1 LIRGIFDFQSIEI
14 SFQKDGEETMRFPN
28 LFSPGNIGE
37 CHLKNRIIMPLF
49 PTKYATDSRVNPKM
63 LEFYRARAKGGVA
76 LIVLDCPCLD
86 YPRAYKG
93 PQELRFDTPEHAASL
108 IQLVDAIHAEGARAF
123 MHLNYPRERKVDR
136 PVDGAQK
143 KGDAWVVS
151 LANAMSMEEAEEIL
165 AIMASGAAKARTI
178 GYDGVEIQ
186 ASYGD
191 LIAQLISPLLNKR
204 RDELGGAVENRAR
217 FLTRLIEKTKAAAGR
232 DFPVLVKL
240 VCNEFVPGGL
250 DVDQA
255 KIVAARVENAGA
267 DAIIANAGNKT
278 TKYIT
283 IPPNESPPGPLID
296 LAAEMKSAVNIPV
309 IAIGKINGPELA
321 EDTIFRGKADFVGMA
336 RALVADPELP
346 QKAAFGQVAD
356 IRHCNYCL
364 QDCAEKGVPG
374 IGRCCGVNPFA
385 GNEYAWKVFP
395 GQDRKKVLVVGGG
408 PSGIQAAI
416 IASRRGHDVELW
428 EQGRL
433 GGQARLSSIAPF
445 KEDTADILRYLK
457 HVLDNSPIRIRTG
470 SPAMASD
477 ILEQAPDVVIVAT
490 GSRPKVLSIPGAD
503 SERVTDVRSV
513 YENRSVDGQN
523 IVIIGGGDIGCE
535 TADWLAGPERQVAVV
550 EILPDVLH
558 RMKKIPKQRLLARLS
573 KKGVAIFT
581 ETRITAI
588 ENNRVLLQK
597 TDGSAFELEADRV
610 IFAIDVVPENRLVD
624 DLKGRVK
631 QVMAVGDAELPGNLG
646 AALRSGTAAALNI

>member
-108 IQLVDAIHAEGARAF
+108 IQLVDAIHAEGAKAF
-123 MHLNYPRERKVDR
+123 MHLNYPRERKVDQ
-136 PVDGAQK
+136 PVDGSQK

-165 AIMASGAAKARTI
+165 AIMANGAAKARTI

-204 RDELGGAVENRAR
+204 CDELGGAMENRAR
-217 FLTRLIEKTKAAAGR
+217 FLTRLIEKTKAAAGP
-232 DFPVLVKL
+232 DFPVMVKL

-283 IPPNESPPGPLID
+283 IPPNESPPGLLID

-309 IAIGKINGPELA
+309 IAIGKINGPKLA
-321 EDTIFRGKADFVGMA
+321 EDAIFRGKADFVGMA

-395 GQDRKKVLVVGGG
+395 AQDRKKVLVVVGG

-631 QVMAVGDAELPGNLG
+631 QVMVVGDAELPGNLG

>member
-1 LIRGIFDFQSIEI
+1 
-14 SFQKDGEETMRFPN
+14 MRFPK
-28 LFSPGNIGE
+28 LFSPGNIGD
-37 CHLKNRIIMPLF
+37 CHLNNRIIMPLF

-93 PQELRFDTPEHAASL
+93 PQELRFDTQEYAAGL
-108 IQLVDAIHAEGARAF
+108 IHLVGAIHAEGARAF
-123 MHLNYPRERKVDR
+123 MHLNYPRERKVDKA
-136 PVDGAQK
+136 VDGAKK

-151 LANAMSMEEAEEIL
+151 LANSMSMQEAEEIL
-165 AIMASGAAKARTI
+165 AIMADGAAKARTI

-191 LIAQLISPLLNKR
+191 LIAQLLSPLLNKR
-204 RDELGGAVENRAR
+204 SDALGGAVENRAR
-217 FLTRLIEKTKAAAGR
+217 FLTRLIEKIKTAAGH
-232 DFPVLVKL
+232 DFPVMVKL
-240 VCNEFVPGGL
+240 VCNEFVPDGL
-250 DVDQA
+250 GVDQA
-255 KIVAARVENAGA
+255 TIIAARVEDAGA

-283 IPPNESPPGPLID
+283 IPPNDSPPGPLID
-296 LAAEMKSAVNIPV
+296 LAAQIKSAVNIPV

-321 EDTIFRGKADFVGMA
+321 EDTISRRKADFVGMA

-346 QKAAFGQVAD
+346 QKAASGQVAD

-385 GNEYAWKVFP
+385 GNEYDWKIFP
-395 GQDRKKVLVVGGG
+395 AQDKKKVLVIGGG

-416 IASRRGHDVELW
+416 IAGRRGHDVELW

-457 HVLDNSPIRIRTG
+457 HVLDKSSVRVRTG
-470 SPAMASD
+470 RPVKVSD
-477 ILEQAPDVVIVAT
+477 ILDQAPDAVIVAT
-490 GSRPKVLSIPGAD
+490 GSRPAILSIPGAD
-503 SERVTDVRSV
+503 SDMATDVRSV
-513 YENRSVDGQN
+513 YENRSVDGQK

-535 TADWLAGPERQVAVV
+535 TADWLAGPERQVSVI

-573 KKGVAIFT
+573 KKDVTIFT

-588 ENNRVLLQK
+588 EKNRVLLQK
-597 TDGSAFELEADRV
+597 KDGSAFELEADRV
-610 IFAIDVVPENRLVD
+610 IFAIDAVPEDRLVK
-624 DLKGRVK
+624 DLKGTVK
-631 QVMAVGDAELPGNLG
+631 QVMAVGDAASTGNLG

>member
-1 LIRGIFDFQSIEI
+1 
-14 SFQKDGEETMRFPN
+14 MRFPN
-28 LFSPGNIGE
+28 LFSPGKIGN
-37 CHLKNRIIMPLF
+37 CHLNNRIIMPLF

-93 PQELRFDTPEHAASL
+93 PQELRLDTQEYAAGL
-108 IQLVDAIHAEGARAF
+108 IQLVDVVHAEGARAF
-123 MHLNYPRERKVDR
+123 MHLNYPRERKIDKA
-136 PVDGAQK
+136 VDGAKK
-143 KGDAWVVS
+143 KGDGWVVS
-151 LANAMSMEEAEEIL
+151 LANSMSMQEAEEIL
-165 AIMASGAAKARTI
+165 AIMADGAAKARTI

-191 LIAQLISPLLNKR
+191 LIAQLLSPLLNKR
-204 RDELGGAVENRAR
+204 SDGLGGAVENRAR
-217 FLTRLIEKTKAAAGR
+217 FLTRLIEKIKIAAGH
-232 DFPVLVKL
+232 DFPVMVKL
-240 VCNEFVPGGL
+240 VCNEFVPDGL
-250 DVDQA
+250 GVDQA
-255 KIVAARVENAGA
+255 KIIAAQVEDAGA

-296 LAAEMKSAVNIPV
+296 LAAEIKSAVNIPV
-309 IAIGKINGPELA
+309 IAIGKINAPQLA
-321 EDTIFRGKADFVGMA
+321 EETISRRKADFVGMA

-346 QKAAFGQVAD
+346 QKAASGQVAD

-374 IGRCCGVNPFA
+374 IGRCCGVNPFV
-385 GNEYAWKVFP
+385 GNEYAWKIFP
-395 GQDRKKVLVVGGG
+395 AQDKKKVLVIGGG
-408 PSGIQAAI
+408 PSGMQAAI
-416 IASRRGHDVELW
+416 IASQRGHDVELW

-433 GGQARLSSIAPF
+433 GGQARLSSIAPC

-457 HVLDNSPIRIRTG
+457 HVLDKSSVRVRTSSPVKV
-470 SPAMASD
+470 SD
-477 ILEQAPDVVIVAT
+477 ILDQAPDAVLVAT
-490 GSRPKVLSIPGAD
+490 GSRPAILSIPGAD
-503 SERVTDVRSV
+503 SDMATDVRSV
-513 YENRSVDGQN
+513 YENRSIDGQK

-535 TADWLAGPERQVAVV
+535 TADWLAGPERQVIVV

-573 KKGVAIFT
+573 KKDVTILT

-588 ENNRVLLQK
+588 EKNRVLLQK
-597 TDGSAFELEADRV
+597 KGGSAFELEADRV
-610 IFAIDVVPENRLVD
+610 IFAIDAVPENRLVK
-624 DLKGRVK
+624 DLKGTVK
-631 QVMAVGDAELPGNLG
+631 QVMAIGDAASTGNLG
-646 AALRSGTAAALNI
+646 TALRSGTAAALNI

>member
-1 LIRGIFDFQSIEI
+1 
-14 SFQKDGEETMRFPN
+14 MRFPN
-28 LFSPGNIGE
+28 LFSPGNIGY

-63 LEFYRARAKGGVA
+63 LEFYRTRAKGGVA

-93 PQELRFDTPEHAASL
+93 PQELRFDTQEYADGI
-108 IQLVDAIHAEGARAF
+108 IQLLDTIHAEGARAF
-123 MHLNYPRERKVDR
+123 MHLNYPRERKVDKA
-136 PVDGAQK
+136 VEGAEK
-143 KGDAWVVS
+143 KKDAWVVS
-151 LANAMSMEEAEEIL
+151 LANAMSIQEADEIL
-165 AIMASGAAKARTI
+165 AIMAQGAVKARTI

-191 LIAQLISPLLNKR
+191 LIAQLLSPLLNR
-204 RDELGGAVENRAR
+204 RSDELGGAVENRAG
-217 FLTRLIEKTKAAAGR
+217 FLTRLIKRIKTAAGQ
-232 DFPVLVKL
+232 DFPIMVKL

-250 DVDQA
+250 GVHEA
-255 KIVAARVENAGA
+255 KIIATLVEDAGA

-283 IPPNESPPGPLID
+283 IPPNESSPGPLLD
-296 LAAEMKSAVNIPV
+296 LAAEIKSAVNIPV
-309 IAIGKINGPELA
+309 VAIAKINGPELA
-321 EDTIFRGKADFVGMA
+321 ESALSQGKADFVGMA

-346 QKAAFGQVAD
+346 QKAASGLIAD

-385 GNEYAWKVFP
+385 GNEYAWKILP
-395 GQDRKKVLVVGGG
+395 AQAKKKVLVIGGG
-408 PSGIQAAI
+408 PSGIQAAVT
-416 IASRRGHDVELW
+416 ASQRGHDVELW
-428 EQGRL
+428 EQGDL
-433 GGQARLSSIAPF
+433 GGQTRLASIAPF

-457 HVLDNSPIRIRTG
+457 HILDSSGVRVSVNRSVEVP
-470 SPAMASD
+470 D
-477 ILEQAPDVVIVAT
+477 IIEQAPDVVIVAT
-490 GSRPKVLSIPGAD
+490 GSRPAVLSIPGAD
-503 SERVTDVRSV
+503 SDMTTDVRSV
-513 YENRSVDGQN
+513 YENRSVDGQK

-535 TADWLAGPERQVAVV
+535 TAEWLAGPDRQVTVV

-573 KKGVAIFT
+573 QKNVTILT

-588 ENNRVLLQK
+588 EKNRVFLQK
-597 TDGSAFELEADRV
+597 KDSSTLELEADRV
-610 IFAIDVVPENRLVD
+610 IFAIDAVPENRMVD
-624 DLKGRVK
+624 DLRGKVK
-631 QVMAVGDAELPGNLG
+631 QVMAVGDADSPGNLG
-646 AALRSGTAAALNI
+646 TALRSGTAAALNI

>member
-1 LIRGIFDFQSIEI
+1 LIRGIFDFQSIEM
-14 SFQKDGEETMRFPN
+14 SFQKDGEEPMRFPN
-28 LFSPGNIGE
+28 LFTPGNIGE
-37 CHLKNRIIMPLF
+37 CHLKNRIMMPLF

-151 LANAMSMEEAEEIL
+151 LANAMTMEEAEEIL
-165 AIMASGAAKARTI
+165 AIMANGAAKARTI

-309 IAIGKINGPELA
+309 IAIGKINGPKLA
-321 EDTIFRGKADFVGMA
+321 EDAIFRGKADFVGMA

-395 GQDRKKVLVVGGG
+395 AQDRKKVLVVGGG

-457 HVLDNSPIRIRTG
+457 HVLDNSRVRVRTG
-470 SPAMASD
+470 RPARASD

-490 GSRPKVLSIPGAD
+490 GSRPGVLSIPGAD

-513 YENRSVDGQN
+513 YENRSVDGQK

-573 KKGVAIFT
+573 EKGVAIFT

-610 IFAIDVVPENRLVD
+610 IFAIDVVPEDRLVG

>member
-1 LIRGIFDFQSIEI
+1 
-14 SFQKDGEETMRFPN
+14 MRFPN
-28 LFSPGNIGE
+28 LFSPGKIGN
-37 CHLKNRIIMPLF
+37 CHLNNRIIMPLF

-93 PQELRFDTPEHAASL
+93 PQELRLDTQEYAAGL
-108 IQLVDAIHAEGARAF
+108 IQLVDVVHAEGARAF
-123 MHLNYPRERKVDR
+123 MHLNYPRERKIDKA
-136 PVDGAQK
+136 VDGAKK
-143 KGDAWVVS
+143 KGDGWVVS
-151 LANAMSMEEAEEIL
+151 LANSMSMQEAEEIL
-165 AIMASGAAKARTI
+165 AIMADGAAKARTI

-191 LIAQLISPLLNKR
+191 LIAQLLSPLLNKR
-204 RDELGGAVENRAR
+204 SDGLGGAVENRAR
-217 FLTRLIEKTKAAAGR
+217 FLTRLIEKIKIAAGH
-232 DFPVLVKL
+232 DFPVMVKL
-240 VCNEFVPGGL
+240 VCNEFVPDGL
-250 DVDQA
+250 GVDQA
-255 KIVAARVENAGA
+255 KIIAAQVEDAGA

-296 LAAEMKSAVNIPV
+296 LAAEIKSAVNIPV
-309 IAIGKINGPELA
+309 IAIGKINAPQLA
-321 EDTIFRGKADFVGMA
+321 EETISRRKADFVGMA

-346 QKAAFGQVAD
+346 QKAASGQVAD

-374 IGRCCGVNPFA
+374 IGRCCGVNPFV
-385 GNEYAWKVFP
+385 GNEYAWKIFP
-395 GQDRKKVLVVGGG
+395 AQDKKKVLVIGGG
-408 PSGIQAAI
+408 PSGMQAAI
-416 IASRRGHDVELW
+416 IASQRGHDVELW

-433 GGQARLSSIAPF
+433 GGQARLSSIAPC

-457 HVLDNSPIRIRTG
+457 HVLDKSSVRVRTSSPVKV
-470 SPAMASD
+470 SD
-477 ILEQAPDVVIVAT
+477 ILDQAPDAVLVAT
-490 GSRPKVLSIPGAD
+490 GSRPAILSIPGAD
-503 SERVTDVRSV
+503 SDMATDVRSV
-513 YENRSVDGQN
+513 YENRSIDGQK

-535 TADWLAGPERQVAVV
+535 TADWLAGPERQVTVV

-573 KKGVAIFT
+573 KKDVTILT

-588 ENNRVLLQK
+588 EKNRVLLQK
-597 TDGSAFELEADRV
+597 KGGSAFELEADRV
-610 IFAIDVVPENRLVD
+610 IFAIDAVPENRLVK
-624 DLKGRVK
+624 DLKGTVK
-631 QVMAVGDAELPGNLG
+631 QVMAIGDAASTGNLG

>member
-1 LIRGIFDFQSIEI
+1 MF
-14 SFQKDGEETMRFPN
+14 FQKDGEDPMRFPN
-28 LFSPGNIGE
+28 LFTPGNIGG
-37 CHLKNRIIMPLF
+37 CRLKNRIIMPLF

-93 PQELRFDTPEHAASL
+93 PQELRFDTQEHASSL
-108 IQLVDAIHAEGARAF
+108 IQLVDVIHAEGARAF

-165 AIMASGAAKARTI
+165 AIMANGAAKARTI

-204 RDELGGAVENRAR
+204 RDKLGGAVENRAR
-217 FLTRLIEKTKAAAGR
+217 FLTRLIEKTKAAAGS
-232 DFPVLVKL
+232 DFPVMVKL
-240 VCNEFVPGGL
+240 VCNEFVHGGL

-255 KIVAARVENAGA
+255 KIVAARVEDAGA

-309 IAIGKINGPELA
+309 IAIGKINAPELA
-321 EDTIFRGKADFVGMA
+321 EDTISRGKADFVGMA

-346 QKAAFGQVAD
+346 KKAVSGQVAD

-395 GQDRKKVLVVGGG
+395 ASDRKKVLVVGGG

-445 KEDTADILRYLK
+445 KEDTADILRYLN
-457 HVLDNSPIRIRTG
+457 HVLDNSRIRIRTG
-470 SPAMASD
+470 RHARVSD
-477 ILEQAPDVVIVAT
+477 ILEQAPDVVVVAT

-513 YENRSVDGQN
+513 YEKRSIDGQK

-535 TADWLAGPERQVAVV
+535 TADWLAGPERQVVVV
-550 EILPDVLH
+550 EILPEVLN

-573 KKGVAIFT
+573 KKGVTIFK

-597 TDGSAFELEADRV
+597 TDGSTFELEADRV
-610 IFAIDVVPENRLVD
+610 IFAIDAVPEDRLVD
-624 DLKGRVK
+624 DLKGRIK